1 MEKYLTEMKRGK
13 AALNNVIKSE
23 NKKSVKSIY
32 AYLYVIYYG
41 KIENRDNIR
50 IYRKFQ
56 ENNLFL
62 SISIIYP
69 CDR

>member
-23 NKKSVKSIY
+23 NKKSVKSIH
-32 AYLYVIYYG
+32 AHLYVIYYE
-41 KIENRDNIR
+41 KIENR

-62 SISIIYP
+62 NISIIYP
-69 CDR
+69 RDR